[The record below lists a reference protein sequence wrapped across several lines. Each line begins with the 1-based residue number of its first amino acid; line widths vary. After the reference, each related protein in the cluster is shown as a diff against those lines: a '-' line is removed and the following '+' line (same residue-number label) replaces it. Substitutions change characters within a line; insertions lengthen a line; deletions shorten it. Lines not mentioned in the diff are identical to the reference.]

1 MKSTQSHNP
10 HKTLL
15 IGAGSMS
22 SSYVKVLRAL
32 DIDFK
37 VICRSEASAREFT
50 TLHRVN
56 CEHGGLD
63 QYLKNFEPPSS
74 ALVCVGVE
82 DLFSVTKTLILNGV
96 KRILVEKP
104 AVLFRQHLDELLH
117 LQQVHNSSV
126 FIGYN
131 RRFLN
136 SVYALKKRA
145 EEDGGISSL
154 SFDFTEW
161 SDKIEPLTKG
171 PNVKDRWVLSNSS
184 HILDLAFHLIGLP
197 EKMNCF
203 HSGGLSWHPAASNF
217 VGAGVT
223 DRGIPFSF
231 RSDWD
236 SAGRWK
242 ICAFTKNHKFELCP
256 VEKLN
261 VTRRNEVTAIEYLNE
276 DTDDEVFKPGLIKQ
290 VRAFFDGNDKKE
302 LCSLSELGLQYDIFA
317 QIAGYKN

>member
-1 MKSTQSHNP
+1 MESTQSHNP

-32 DIDFK
+32 NKDFT
-37 VICRSEASAREFT
+37 VICRSETSAREFAA
-50 TLHRVN
+50 LNQVN
-56 CEHGGLD
+56 CEHGGLSK
-63 QYLKNFEPPSS
+63 YLSNFGAPSS
-74 ALVCVGVE
+74 AIVCVGVE
-82 DLFSVTKTLILNGV
+82 DLFSVTKTLIINGV

-104 AVLFRQHLDELLH
+104 GVLFRQQLDELLS
-117 LQQVHNSSV
+117 LQDKHKSAVS
-126 FIGYN
+126 IAYN

-136 SVYALKKRA
+136 SVYALKKCA

-161 SDKIEPLTKG
+161 SDRIASLAKG
-171 PNVKDRWVLSNSS
+171 PNVKERWVLSNST
-184 HILDLAFHLIGLP
+184 HIIDLAFHLIGLP

-223 DRGIPFSF
+223 ERGIPFSY

-242 ICAFTKNHKFELCP
+242 ICAFTKN
-256 VEKLN
+256 
-261 VTRRNEVTAIEYLNE
+261 
-276 DTDDEVFKPGLIKQ
+276 
-290 VRAFFDGNDKKE
+290 
-302 LCSLSELGLQYDIFA
+302 
-317 QIAGYKN
+317 YK